1 MTVLSD
7 ILITL
12 HKLFAWLVRTMSVL
26 ASVWIFVIMVLITLD
41 ILLRFVFGAPLSGV
55 IEIVQISIVVILFM
69 QVTHALKVGRIT
81 RSDALFTRILAKHP
95 KIGNTLGVAFS
106 LAGVFLMGV
115 IVQQGWPK
123 WLQAFERGY
132 FVGNTDVFTI
142 PEWPQRLIIVI
153 GCAAMAIQ
161 FLIMGIDHLR
171 AMLGKQPLETEKPID
186 IEAEAAQRGDPS

>member
-1 MTVLSD
+1 MFSD
-7 ILITL
+7 VLITL
-12 HKLFAWLVRTMSVL
+12 YKLFAWFVRSMSVL

-41 ILLRFVFGAPLSGV
+41 ITLRFVFGAPLSGV

-69 QVTHALKVGRIT
+69 QVTHALKAGRIT
-81 RSDALFTRILAKHP
+81 RSDALFARILEKHP
-95 KIGNTLGVAFS
+95 KFGNAMGVAFS

-123 WLQAFERGY
+123 WLQALERGY

-142 PEWPQRLIIVI
+142 PEWPQRLMVVI
-153 GCAAMAIQ
+153 GCTAMVIQ

-171 AMLGKQPLETEKPID
+171 AMLGKPPLETEESVD
-186 IEAEAAQRGDPS
+186 IEAEAAERGDPS